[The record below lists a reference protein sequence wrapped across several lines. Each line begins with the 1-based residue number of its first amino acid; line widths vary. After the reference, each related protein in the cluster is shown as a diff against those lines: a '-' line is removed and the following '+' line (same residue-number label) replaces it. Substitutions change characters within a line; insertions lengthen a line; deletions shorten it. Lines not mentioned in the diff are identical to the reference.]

1 MIKLLNKKLNSM
13 EMFEGKPLLR
23 LTINGEEDGVNIISL
38 VEFPAVERN
47 FIQLSREV
55 KLSLNEEKRELL
67 GVALIPDFP
76 IYRRDEQG
84 EYYITFN
91 AESIR
96 KIAIDFYKKLN
107 VNMADME
114 HTHDMEDGITYFQSM
129 ILDKE
134 NGICPT
140 AFKDLPDGTWI
151 VGCKVENDKVW
162 EAVKSGEVKGFSID
176 GYFHAEPEKQEEK
189 PEEKSTIDSL
199 DDLFDW
205 LENLK

>member
-1 MIKLLNKKLNSM
+1 M

-38 VEFPAVERN
+38 VEYPAVERN

-55 KLSLNEEKRELL
+55 KLSLNEEKKELL

-107 VNMADME
+107 VNMADVEHSHNME
-114 HTHDMEDGITYFQSM
+114 NGITYFQSL
-129 ILDKE
+129 IVDKE
-134 NGICPT
+134 NGICPA
-140 AFKDLPDGTWI
+140 AFKDLPNGTWI
-151 VGCKVENDKVW
+151 VGCKIENDKVW

-205 LENLK
+205 LESLK

>member
-1 MIKLLNKKLNSM
+1 M

-23 LTINGEEDGVNIISL
+23 LTISDEEDGIKIISL

-47 FIQLSREV
+47 FIQLSKEV

-84 EYYITFN
+84 EYYVTFS
-91 AESIR
+91 AEAIR
-96 KIAIDFYKKLN
+96 KAAIDFYRKLN
-107 VNMADME
+107 VNNADVE
-114 HTHDMEDGITYFQSM
+114 HSHDMENGITYFQSL
-129 ILDKE
+129 IIDKGQ
-134 NGICPT
+134 GICPT

-151 VGCKVENDKVW
+151 VGCKVDNDEVLN
-162 EAVKSGEVKGFSID
+162 AVKSGEVKGFSID

-205 LENLK
+205 LESLK

>member
-1 MIKLLNKKLNSM
+1 METLN
-13 EMFEGKPLLR
+13 GKPLLR
-23 LTINGEEDGVNIISL
+23 LTISDEEDGIKIISL

-47 FIQLSREV
+47 FIQLSKEV

-84 EYYITFN
+84 EYYITFS
-91 AESIR
+91 AEAIR
-96 KIAIDFYKKLN
+96 KAAIDFYRKLN
-107 VNMADME
+107 VNNADVE
-114 HTHDMEDGITYFQSM
+114 HNHNIEDGITYFQSM
-129 ILDKE
+129 IIDKK
-134 NGICPT
+134 NGICPA

-151 VGCKVENDKVW
+151 VGCKVDNDEVLN
-162 EAVKSGEVKGFSID
+162 AVKSGEVKGFSID

-205 LENLK
+205 LESLK

>member
-1 MIKLLNKKLNSM
+1 M

-23 LTINGEEDGVNIISL
+23 LTISDESDGVNIISL

-47 FIQLSREV
+47 FIQLSKEV

-107 VNMADME
+107 VNNADVE
-114 HTHDMEDGITYFQSM
+114 HNHNIEDGITYFQSM
-129 ILDKE
+129 IVDKE

-151 VGCKVENDKVW
+151 VGCKIDNDEVLN
-162 EAVKSGEVKGFSID
+162 AVKSGEVKGFSID

-205 LENLK
+205 LESLK

>member
-1 MIKLLNKKLNSM
+1 M
-13 EMFEGKPLLR
+13 EMFDGKPLLR
-23 LTINGEEDGVNIISL
+23 LTINGDEDGVNIISL

-47 FIQLSREV
+47 FIQLSKEV
-55 KLSLNEEKRELL
+55 KLSLNDEKRELL

-84 EYYITFN
+84 EYYITFS
-91 AESIR
+91 AEAIR
-96 KIAIDFYKKLN
+96 KAAIDFYKKLN
-107 VNMADME
+107 VNMADVE
-114 HTHDMEDGITYFQSM
+114 HSHDMENGITYFQSL
-129 ILDKE
+129 IIDKE

-151 VGCKVENDKVW
+151 VGCKVDNDEVW
-162 EAVKSGEVKGFSID
+162 DAVKSGEVKGFSID

>member
-1 MIKLLNKKLNSM
+1 M

-23 LTINGEEDGVNIISL
+23 LIINGEEDGVNIISL

-47 FIQLSREV
+47 FIQLSKEV
-55 KLSLNEEKRELL
+55 KLSLNEEKKELL
-67 GVALIPDFP
+67 GVALIPDMP

-84 EYYITFN
+84 EYYIVFS

-107 VNMADME
+107 VNMADVGHSHNME
-114 HTHDMEDGITYFQSM
+114 NGITYFQSL
-129 ILDKE
+129 IVDKE
-134 NGICPT
+134 NGICPA
-140 AFKDLPDGTWI
+140 AFKDLPNGTWI

-176 GYFHAEPEKQEEK
+176 GYFHTEEEKQEDEK
-189 PEEKSTIDSL
+189 KTLDNL
-199 DDLFDW
+199 DDFFDW

>member
-1 MIKLLNKKLNSM
+1 M
-13 EMFEGKPLLR
+13 EMYDGKPLLR

-47 FIQLSREV
+47 FIQLSKEV

-67 GVALIPDFP
+67 GVALIPDMP

-84 EYYITFN
+84 EYYITFS
-91 AESIR
+91 AEAIR
-96 KIAIDFYKKLN
+96 KAAIDFYKKLN
-107 VNMADME
+107 VNMADVE
-114 HTHDMEDGITYFQSM
+114 HSHDMENGITYFQSL
-129 ILDKE
+129 IIDKE
-134 NGICPT
+134 QGICPT

-151 VGCKVENDKVW
+151 VGCKVENDNVW
-162 EAVKSGEVKGFSID
+162 NAVKSGAIKGFSID

-189 PEEKSTIDSL
+189 PEEKSTIDNL

-205 LENLK
+205 LESLK

>member
-1 MIKLLNKKLNSM
+1 M
-13 EMFEGKPLLR
+13 EMYDDKPLLR
-23 LTINGEEDGVNIISL
+23 LTISDEGDGVKIISL

-55 KLSLNEEKRELL
+55 KLSLNDEKKELL

-76 IYRRDEQG
+76 IYRADENG
-84 EYYITFN
+84 EYYITFS
-91 AESIR
+91 AEAIR
-96 KIAIDFYKKLN
+96 KAAIDFYRKLN
-107 VNMADME
+107 VNMADVE
-114 HTHDMEDGITYFQSM
+114 HTHNMEDGITYFQSL

-134 NGICPT
+134 NGICPV
-140 AFKDLPDGTWI
+140 AFKDLPDGTWL
-151 VGCKVENDKVW
+151 VGCKVDNNEVW
-162 EAVKSGEVKGFSID
+162 NAVKSGAIKGFSID

>member
-1 MIKLLNKKLNSM
+1 M
-13 EMFEGKPLLR
+13 EMFDGKPLLR
-23 LTINGEEDGVNIISL
+23 LTINGDEDGVNIISL
-38 VEFPAVERN
+38 VEFPAVEQN
-47 FIQLSREV
+47 FIQLS
-55 KLSLNEEKRELL
+55 KQYPMQLSLNEEKRELL

-76 IYRRDEQG
+76 IYRANKNG
-84 EYYITFN
+84 EYYITFS

-96 KIAIDFYKKLN
+96 KIAIDFYRKLN

-134 NGICPT
+134 NGICPA
-140 AFKDLPDGTWI
+140 AFKDLPDGSWL
-151 VGCKVENDKVW
+151 VGCKVDNDSVW
-162 EAVKSGEVKGFSID
+162 NAVKSGEVKGFSID
-176 GYFHAEPEKQEEK
+176 GYFHEEEPEKREEK

>member
-1 MIKLLNKKLNSM
+1 M

-47 FIQLSREV
+47 FIQLSKKV

-76 IYRRDEQG
+76 IYRADKNG
-84 EYYITFN
+84 EYYITFS
-91 AESIR
+91 AEAIR
-96 KIAIDFYKKLN
+96 KAAIDFYRKLN
-107 VNMADME
+107 VNMADVE
-114 HTHDMEDGITYFQSM
+114 HSHDMENGITYFQSM
-129 ILDKE
+129 IVDKE

-151 VGCKVENDKVW
+151 VGCKIDNDEVW
-162 EAVKSGEVKGFSID
+162 NAVKSGEVKGFSID

-205 LENLK
+205 LESLK

>member
-1 MIKLLNKKLNSM
+1 M
-13 EMFEGKPLLR
+13 EMYDGKPLLR
-23 LTINGEEDGVNIISL
+23 LTINGDEDGVNIISL

-67 GVALIPDFP
+67 GVALIPDMP

-84 EYYITFN
+84 EYYVTFS
-91 AESIR
+91 AEAIR
-96 KIAIDFYKKLN
+96 KAAIDFYKKLN
-107 VNMADME
+107 VNMADVE
-114 HTHDMEDGITYFQSM
+114 HSHDMENGITYFQSL
-129 ILDKE
+129 IIDKGQ
-134 NGICPT
+134 GICPT
-140 AFKDLPDGTWI
+140 AFKDLPDGTWL
-151 VGCKVENDKVW
+151 VGCKVDNDEVW
-162 EAVKSGEVKGFSID
+162 NAVKSGEVKGFSID

-205 LENLK
+205 LESLK

>member
-1 MIKLLNKKLNSM
+1 M

-23 LTINGEEDGVNIISL
+23 LTINGEEDGIKIISF

-55 KLSLNEEKRELL
+55 KLSLNDEKKELL

-76 IYRRDEQG
+76 IYRRDKQG
-84 EYYITFN
+84 EYYIVFS

-107 VNMADME
+107 VNNADVEHNHNME
-114 HTHDMEDGITYFQSM
+114 NGITYFQSL
-129 ILDKE
+129 IVDKE
-134 NGICPT
+134 NGICPA

-151 VGCKVENDKVW
+151 IGCKIDNTDVW
-162 EAVKSGEVKGFSID
+162 NAVKNGTVKGFSID
-176 GYFHAEPEKQEEK
+176 GYFHAEEEKQEDEK
-189 PEEKSTIDSL
+189 KTLDNL
-199 DDLFDW
+199 DDFFDW
-205 LENLK
+205 LENLE

>member
-1 MIKLLNKKLNSM
+1 M
-13 EMFEGKPLLR
+13 EMYDGKPLLR
-23 LTINGEEDGVNIISL
+23 LTINGDEDGVNIISL

-47 FIQLSREV
+47 FIQLSKEV
-55 KLSLNEEKRELL
+55 KLSLKEEKRELL

-84 EYYITFN
+84 EYYITFS
-91 AESIR
+91 AEAIR
-96 KIAIDFYKKLN
+96 KAAIDFYKKLN
-107 VNMADME
+107 VNMADVE
-114 HTHDMEDGITYFQSM
+114 HSHDMENGITYFQSL
-129 ILDKE
+129 IIDKE

-151 VGCKVENDKVW
+151 VGCKVDNDAVW
-162 EAVKSGEVKGFSID
+162 NAIKSGEVKGFSID

-189 PEEKSTIDSL
+189 HEEKSTIDSL

>member
-1 MIKLLNKKLNSM
+1 M
-13 EMFEGKPLLR
+13 EMYDGKPLLR

-47 FIQLSREV
+47 FIQLSKEV

-84 EYYITFN
+84 EYYITFS
-91 AESIR
+91 AEAIR
-96 KIAIDFYKKLN
+96 KAAIDFYKKLN
-107 VNMADME
+107 VNMADVE
-114 HTHDMEDGITYFQSM
+114 HSHDMENGITYFQSL
-129 ILDKE
+129 IVDKD

-151 VGCKVENDKVW
+151 VGCKVDNDEVW
-162 EAVKSGEVKGFSID
+162 NAVKSGEVKGFSID
-176 GYFHAEPEKQEEK
+176 GYFHAEEPEKQEEK

>member
-1 MIKLLNKKLNSM
+1 M

-47 FIQLSREV
+47 FIQLSKEV

-107 VNMADME
+107 VNMADVE
-114 HTHDMEDGITYFQSM
+114 HSHDMENGITYFQSL
-129 ILDKE
+129 IIDKGQ
-134 NGICPT
+134 GICPT

-151 VGCKVENDKVW
+151 VGCKIDNDEVW
-162 EAVKSGEVKGFSID
+162 DAVKSGEVKGFSID

-205 LENLK
+205 LESLK